1 MMPRARDWIL
11 TVIILLV
18 VIFGFGYMAETDA
31 RQREFAAYALG
42 FNDGKASVVF
52 DLKANKDKIALE
64 WWSGSQNIIDARKR
78 MCNGVSQKAFE
89 VKK

>member
-1 MMPRARDWIL
+1 MMRRAREWIL
-11 TVIILLV
+11 TIIFLLV
-18 VIFGFGYMAETDA
+18 AVFGFGYMAETEA
-31 RQREFAAYALG
+31 RHRESTAYALG